1 MIDVGNPEAMLA
13 EARRR
18 QELRERGARTFD
30 DRPDVAGAY
39 ALPLDD
45 ERTIDDAELGKL
57 EKEIEHAGDK
67 ITLAIGGRVIKF
79 SHPGRTK
86 QTPGIA
92 DRLYCFPRLKRAVWW
107 EWKAPEGKQRPD
119 QEIFEE
125 DVTSCG
131 HEYHVGGLGDY
142 KNWLAA
148 NGVVA
153 GFNTD
158 GTPIP
163 VLLTMTEAP

>member
-13 EARRR
+13 EARKR
-18 QELRERGARTFD
+18 QELRAKGVWTFD
-30 DRPDVAGAY
+30 QDRHPSGTDY

-45 ERTIDDAELGKL
+45 ERTIDDAEIGKL

-142 KNWLAA
+142 KRWLRD
-148 NGVVA
+148 NDLLPDDV
-153 GFNTD
+153 
-158 GTPIP
+158 PI
-163 VLLTMTEAP
+163 